1 MTVPAMVDNK
11 TTVKELRDIVA
22 KFVHERKW
30 EPYHQPKNLAA
41 SISIEAAELLE
52 IFQWEDIETS
62 DAKINKH
69 LMAQI
74 KGEAADIMI
83 YLLSLANSLEFDLT
97 EAVNRKMEHN
107 RKRFKV

>member
-1 MTVPAMVDNK
+1 MTDGK
-11 TTVKELRDIVA
+11 TTVKALRDIVA
-22 KFVHERKW
+22 GFVHERKW

-52 IFQWEDIETS
+52 IFQWEDIDKA

-74 KGEAADIMI
+74 KDEAADIMI
-83 YLLSLANSLEFDLT
+83 YLLSLSNALQFDLS
-97 EAVNRKMEHN
+97 EAVAKKVELNK
-107 RKRFKV
+107 KRFKA

>member
-1 MTVPAMVDNK
+1 MKDNA
-11 TTVKELRDIVA
+11 TTVKDLKEMVA
-22 KFVHERKW
+22 KFIHERKW

-52 IFQWEDIETS
+52 IFQWEDIETA

-83 YLLSLANSLEFDLT
+83 YLLSLSNALQFDIS
-97 EAVNRKMEHN
+97 EAVNKKVELN
-107 RKRFKV
+107 KKRFKA